1 MKKISVKKL
10 VGVILSVVVTTVIIW
25 IFWANTALELNT
37 YKVYNPSLPKSFNG
51 FKIAQIS
58 DLHNAEI
65 GKDNHKLLET
75 LKTAKPDIIVITG
88 DLVDSRTTN
97 IEIALSFIKNAI
109 EIAPCYFITGN
120 HEARIT
126 EYEKMKNSLTDLGVL
141 VLEDEKIKIKTE
153 GSFITLIGVND
164 PSFTTDY
171 LFGDSAEVMRNKLES
186 LTEENDGYTIL
197 LSHRPELF
205 DVYVD
210 YDIDLTLSGHAHGG
224 QFRLP
229 FVGGVFAPNQGFF
242 PQYDGGSYS
251 KNNSTMIVSRGI
263 GNSLFPLRF
272 NNRPEVVLIEL
283 IKEK

>member
-10 VGVILSVVVTTVIIW
+10 IGVILSVIATTVIIW

-88 DLVDSRTTN
+88 
-97 IEIALSFIKNAI
+97 
-109 EIAPCYFITGN
+109 
-120 HEARIT
+120 
-126 EYEKMKNSLTDLGVL
+126 
-141 VLEDEKIKIKTE
+141 
-153 GSFITLIGVND
+153 
-164 PSFTTDY
+164 
-171 LFGDSAEVMRNKLES
+171 
-186 LTEENDGYTIL
+186 
-197 LSHRPELF
+197 
-205 DVYVD
+205 
-210 YDIDLTLSGHAHGG
+210 
-224 QFRLP
+224 
-229 FVGGVFAPNQGFF
+229 
-242 PQYDGGSYS
+242 
-251 KNNSTMIVSRGI
+251 I